1 MKNISFK
8 IQIEFKVFIIMA
20 VQVTINSITGQSPY
34 DVYICQNTGA
44 GCFYISTIETTPY
57 IFDIPEPYNS
67 SYSYMLKI
75 IDSNNC
81 IISGT
86 TTIQ

>member
-1 MKNISFK
+1 
-8 IQIEFKVFIIMA
+8 MA
-20 VQVTINSITGQSPY
+20 QQVTITSVTANTPVDIYYCDSLSANC
-34 DVYICQNTGA
+34 VYIA
-44 GCFYISTIETTPY
+44 ISTIETTPY

-67 SYSYMLKI
+67 SFSYMLKI